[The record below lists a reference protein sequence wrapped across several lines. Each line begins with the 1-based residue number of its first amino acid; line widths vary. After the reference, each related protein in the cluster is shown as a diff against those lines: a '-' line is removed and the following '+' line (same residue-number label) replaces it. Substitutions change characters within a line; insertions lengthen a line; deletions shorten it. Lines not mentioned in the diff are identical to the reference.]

1 MGNDHSTVIERL
13 AETYPQLYLDPD
25 KADIEEYKACV
36 RKGERPAECG
46 LSHFVTDERDCAE
59 TVETP
64 AGTAEV
70 ITLYNRHDFEVFVRC
85 MMAARK
91 GPLDQIPA
99 TMGAATIVAFNWPK
113 INAHRKAFM
122 EEQRDAGVLFPD
134 WNAEFKRFTAV
145 KANYQDLLIVLSRGP
160 YSNVT
165 AAQVSECLTADG
177 RSPVSEDEWI
187 RMSGDIRKYHELTH
201 FVCRNLYPDKID
213 EIWDELVA
221 DAVGIYGAT
230 GEYSVSLEELF
241 LGITD
246 GATATANTFLS
257 WQTIKIIVLGV
268 IAFSVGTSGGLLLA
282 KLMNKLSGGKINPLI
297 GSAGVSAVPMAARV
311 SQRVGQQENP
321 GNFLLMHAMGPNVAG
336 VIGSAIAAGVLL
348 SMFG

>member
-36 RKGERPAECG
+36 RKGERPAECS

-122 EEQRDAGVLFPD
+122 EEQRNAGVLFPD

-213 EIWDELVA
+213 EIWDELAA
-221 DAVGIYGAT
+221 DAAGIYGAT
-230 GEYSVSLEELF
+230 GEYSRGLEELF

-246 GATATANTFLS
+246 GRYTGGRLENYTAEGTDMDKLAAAADT
-257 WQTIKIIVLGV
+257 VLRE
-268 IAFSVGTSGGLLLA
+268 F
-282 KLMNKLSGGKINPLI
+282 
-297 GSAGVSAVPMAARV
+297 
-311 SQRVGQQENP
+311 E
-321 GNFLLMHAMGPNVAG
+321 
-336 VIGSAIAAGVLL
+336 SAIRKASYGGTGAADPCLKEKNIFDIMIMIEELYDSCAPHLRITEGKVL
-348 SMFG
+348 

>member
-13 AETYPQLYLDPD
+13 AGIYPQLYLDPD

-36 RKGERPAECG
+36 RKGERPAECS

-221 DAVGIYGAT
+221 DAVGIYGAF
-230 GEYSVSLEELF
+230 GEYSRDLEELF

-246 GATATANTFLS
+246 GKYTGGRLENYTAEGTDLDELS
-257 WQTIKIIVLGV
+257 AHIDTVLREFEAM
-268 IAFSVGTSGGLLLA
+268 IS
-282 KLMNKLSGGKINPLI
+282 
-297 GSAGVSAVPMAARV
+297 SAGTAGSGDGHVTDKDIFDCMLMLEDTYDRLST
-311 SQRVGQQENP
+311 
-321 GNFLLMHAMGPNVAG
+321 LL
-336 VIGSAIAAGVLL
+336 
-348 SMFG
+348 